1 LQKKIK
7 QAENIFSL
15 SYFKIFI
22 LPEVVD
28 RKDID
33 KNRSCNI
40 SLLCLSC
47 ISKLLSFEL
56 CYVKKLNLPKEKP
69 SLARLESE
77 AAAKKLTADIDKG

>member
-1 LQKKIK
+1 M
-7 QAENIFSL
+7 

-22 LPEVVD
+22 LQVIVD
-28 RKDID
+28 RKAID

-47 ISKLLSFEL
+47 ISKFLSFEL
-56 CYVKKLNLPKEKP
+56 CYVKKQGLLEEKP
-69 SLARLESE
+69 SLAHLELE